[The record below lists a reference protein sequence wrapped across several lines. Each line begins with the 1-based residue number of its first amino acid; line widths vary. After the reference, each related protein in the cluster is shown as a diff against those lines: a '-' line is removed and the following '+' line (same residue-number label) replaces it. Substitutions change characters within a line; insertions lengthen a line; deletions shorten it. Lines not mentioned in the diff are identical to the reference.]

1 MMPRSDPP
9 PDLPAYLIEVG
20 RDGALWRGVMTLR
33 GARRS
38 LTAEPHTLG
47 TLLDLAARAILEAE
61 R

>member
-1 MMPRSDPP
+1 MQTRSDPL
-9 PDLPAYLIEVG
+9 PDLPTYRIEVG
-20 RDGALWRGVMTLR
+20 RDGALWRGVITLR

-38 LTAEPHTLG
+38 LTGEPHTLG